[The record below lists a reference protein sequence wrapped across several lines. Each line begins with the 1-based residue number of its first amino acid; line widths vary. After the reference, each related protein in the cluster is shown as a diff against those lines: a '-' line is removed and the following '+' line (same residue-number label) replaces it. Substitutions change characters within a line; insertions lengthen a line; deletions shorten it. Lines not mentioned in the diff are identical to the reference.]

1 MKQVVVLNNKR
12 IDIAEVPAPVCGE
25 NEVLIRT
32 AFSVISAGTETG
44 SLEQDQERV
53 SLFKHVLSHPEL
65 IARGI
70 RVLSKSGL
78 RTFRRRVEAVEQI
91 ERGTG
96 YSLSGIVEQVGKEV
110 IGFKSGDRV
119 AAGGSGIAQHAEFVT
134 VPVNLVA
141 HVPDSVT
148 LEQASLTTV
157 ASIALQGVRQADI
170 RLGDRVVVTGL
181 GLLGVLTAK
190 LAAAAGAHVIG
201 IDNNQ
206 VRIDSFRDFGFPDAF
221 LADEDRM
228 EDKILQVTG
237 PEGCDSTII
246 TAATR
251 SDKPVNQAMR
261 LTRKRGVVVVVGDVG
276 MTINRAP
283 FYSKEIDF
291 RISCSYGPGRYDPEY
306 EEMGI
311 DYPYAFVRWTENRN
325 MQAYLELLAAE
336 RLKVDD
342 LVTHRF
348 ELDDAANGYQ
358 VLLDRGGSA
367 FGVILTY
374 DDVANL
380 ARVVEQQTPTPSPSS
395 APISSLNFGIIGLGG
410 FVTRTYLEYIL
421 TDPEL
426 TIRGVANRTPISAA
440 SAAETAGA
448 QYATTDYQELL
459 NDESI
464 STVIIGTRH
473 DTHAEIAVQALKAH
487 KHVILEKPAAITSEG
502 LQELT
507 AAVKASDT
515 VFAVGTNRRYAP
527 FIKRIKDAAGSPLVL
542 NYRVNAGRI
551 PPEHWTQDPR
561 IGGGRLVGEGVHFID
576 VCNYLCD
583 SEPVS
588 FRLQMIPVGGVVM
601 SEDNFTLELTY
612 PDGSLAVITY
622 VCMGAKNLDKE
633 YLEVHAAGETFLLHD
648 YLRLEHLTGSGRK
661 DYRLKEQDK
670 GQREQFRQFRLAISG
685 KDHELITS
693 EASLLSTRIA
703 LEAWKEWK
711 NA

>member
-342 LVTHRF
+342 LVPLRF
-348 ELDDAANGYQ
+348 ELDDAANGYE
-358 VLLDRGGSA
+358 VLLDRGGCA